1 MEHDLMRWNN
11 MKKTVRDNIQTA
23 YSLHD
28 MNVIAFEV
36 SGNDVTM
43 RTQSGVVKTTPPYKQ
58 VDGFVEF
65 HDLDWN
71 FSFVYLMGGYGN
83 VGKFTGEKLYLRDF
97 IERFPSFGFEVI
109 DEVFGYN
116 QTKLWGFLSANR
128 EVYDCVIEL
137 YHLGDMVYVA
147 EE

>member
-1 MEHDLMRWNN
+1 
-11 MKKTVRDNIQTA
+11 MKKTIRDNIQTA

-43 RTQSGVVKTTPPYKQ
+43 RTQSGMVKTTPPYKQ

-71 FSFVYLMGGYGN
+71 FSFVYLMDGYGN
-83 VGKFTGEKLYLRDF
+83 VGKFTGEKLYFKDFNLRRQQEYKMSARIYLEMF
-97 IERFPSFGFEVI
+97 I
-109 DEVFGYN
+109 
-116 QTKLWGFLSANR
+116 
-128 EVYDCVIEL
+128 
-137 YHLGDMVYVA
+137 MVA
-147 EE
+147 KRQQQSGC